1 MLQFFFLSFV
11 ILFFLNYYCRRFL
24 NRTVDNQLN
33 QRFFSDREA
42 DYTKGIFQSIGFK
55 EFHEYLVMPSSEQ
68 TSDDDR
74 RQQLL
79 NEGIE
84 ALKVVTRRYARK
96 QIKWIR
102 NRFLKQPDRQVI
114 IPTLFLF
121 IPMSFEFIY
130 AYQFYYIFIFICIR
144 CLLFTD

>member
-1 MLQFFFLSFV
+1 
-11 ILFFLNYYCRRFL
+11 
-24 NRTVDNQLN
+24 
-33 QRFFSDREA
+33 
-42 DYTKGIFQSIGFK
+42 
-55 EFHEYLVMPSSEQ
+55 MPSSEQ

>member
-1 MLQFFFLSFV
+1 
-11 ILFFLNYYCRRFL
+11 
-24 NRTVDNQLN
+24 
-33 QRFFSDREA
+33 
-42 DYTKGIFQSIGFK
+42 
-55 EFHEYLVMPSSEQ
+55 MPSSEQ
-68 TSDDDR
+68 TGDDNR

-79 NEGIE
+79 DEGIE

-114 IPTLFLF
+114 ILIQFLF
-121 IPMSFEFIY
+121 TPSSFHSVPFIHTR
-130 AYQFYYIFIFICIR
+130 FIFIR

>member
-1 MLQFFFLSFV
+1 M
-11 ILFFLNYYCRRFL
+11 
-24 NRTVDNQLN
+24 
-33 QRFFSDREA
+33 
-42 DYTKGIFQSIGFK
+42 G
-55 EFHEYLVMPSSEQ
+55 YLVMPSSEQ

-102 NRFLKQPDRQVI
+102 NRFLKQPDRQVPPVYGLDASDPSEW
-114 IPTLFLF
+114 IPTVRDVAFNVIDSF
-121 IPMSFEFIY
+121 IEGRSSSRLALPHEECRREEQTSYF
-130 AYQFYYIFIFICIR
+130 C
-144 CLLFTD
+144 